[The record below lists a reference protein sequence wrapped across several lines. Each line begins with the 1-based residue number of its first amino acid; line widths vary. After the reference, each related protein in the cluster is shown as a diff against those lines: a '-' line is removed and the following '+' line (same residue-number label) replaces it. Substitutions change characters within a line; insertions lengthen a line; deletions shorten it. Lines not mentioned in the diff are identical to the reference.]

1 VAGATW
7 RTVTRIVIGVGDL
20 IQRIGDDQ
28 AQVRYSV
35 AGCSGGRVI
44 SYAVCT
50 VYIEARSVSFLVE
63 P

>member
-1 VAGATW
+1 
-7 RTVTRIVIGVGDL
+7 VTRIVIGVGDL